1 MKKKILIV
9 VGTLVA
15 VVATV
20 TMVILFFPK
29 NEEGPTKVNNVTKK
43 EFAIE
48 SENIDSFKFMKR
60 MDGSNLFYLGI
71 DSVSIDDKDLLD
83 YLKSNDITSLQK
95 NFNRVETFK
104 DGGSKLYTCDD
115 DKKCDTQVKILYCNT
130 TVGDKDIYIAHK
142 DVDLNADYCDNNPK
156 DDETQE

>member
-15 VVATV
+15 VIATV

-83 YLKSNDITSLQK
+83 YLKSNDISSLQK

-130 TVGDKDIYIAHK
+130 TAGDKDIYIAHK

>member
-15 VVATV
+15 VVAAV

-130 TVGDKDIYIAHK
+130 TAGDKDIYIAHK

-156 DDETQE
+156 DDDNQE